1 MTTLVNE
8 IFREVLKFVIIA
20 AVMVG
25 GVFTGKALRDKKDK
39 KSKG

>member
-1 MTTLVNE
+1 MELLVNE
-8 IFREVLKFVIIA
+8 IFREVLKFVLIA
-20 AVMVG
+20 VVMIL